1 MKNGKNMKRIIG
13 IIVFILLTTMVGTT
27 IGCEAGGTD
36 IRLEGVSL
44 GTVTMEG
51 KPVEGLPSDKVNLL
65 LDISTQEISVAFG
78 ADGTVLTLSPSGATL
93 EINSSGIS
101 IRGLKPEQIKVEWVV
116 PEQD

>member
-1 MKNGKNMKRIIG
+1 MKRISRVIAS
-13 IIVFILLTTMVGTT
+13 ILLTTIVATTVGCGT
-27 IGCEAGGTD
+27 GGTD

-51 KPVEGLPSDKVNLL
+51 KPVEGLPSDKINLL
-65 LDISTQEISVAFG
+65 LSVSAREMSIASG

-116 PEQD
+116 PKQD